1 MKHKLASLCLL
12 ALLGT
17 FKVNYPRGQ
26 LVFLRSDS
34 ETNEGVFLTLE
45 PDLDEEFSLVAFDL
59 LDKSQE
65 TIQFNP
71 NKLEN
76 RELAFDLPDFEAYD
90 SPLPSVFSNKAK
102 AVLQAVSEFRVID
115 SICKRIGKYDV
126 CPEGTYKI
134 ALCLTLIQQDTF
146 LREMTADYHFYRQDQ
161 SGNWSHKP
169 GLAAVTDSDSSGE
182 PISDVDKCNRG
193 SYVVFH
199 DYYATTPWGGHYE
212 TL

>member
-26 LVFLRSDS
+26 LVFLQSDGGA
-34 ETNEGVFLTLE
+34 NEGVFLTLE
-45 PDLDEEFSLVAFDL
+45 PDLDEEFSLVTFDL

-65 TIQFNP
+65 TIRFNP
-71 NKLEN
+71 NNLEN
-76 RELAFDLPDFEAYD
+76 RELAFDLPDFEAYG
-90 SPLPSVFSNKAK
+90 PTLPSVFSNQAK
-102 AVLQAVSEFRVID
+102 AVLQAVSEFRVMD
-115 SICKRIGKYDV
+115 AICKMIGKYGV
-126 CPEGTYKI
+126 CPEGAYKS

-161 SGNWSHKP
+161 SENWSHKP
-169 GLAAVTDSDSSGE
+169 GLTAVTDLDSSGK
-182 PISDVDKCNRG
+182 PISGVDKCNRG
-193 SYVVFH
+193 SYVVFYG
-199 DYYATTPWGGHYE
+199 YYAITPWGGHYE